1 MLVVIAVLLFIGFL
15 DVVKHLERIDNK
27 LENLQKTRKK
37 NDS

>member
-15 DVVKHLERIDNK
+15 DVVKHLERIDKK
-27 LENLQKTRKK
+27 LEKLQKTRKK

>member
-1 MLVVIAVLLFIGFL
+1 MLVVIAILLFIGFL

-27 LENLQKTRKK
+27 LESLRKTRKN